1 MQALPAN
8 LLPAHP
14 AAVWSRHSTRV
25 GLQTLMLLVG
35 VHAAMG
41 IVLDMS
47 TILATLHALATLA
60 LGLRYATTPGRHSEA
75 IYVCGY
81 IAGSDVLW
89 RMTKARVFWEYSK
102 YAVILILVLIML
114 QRGVRSGFARWGVL
128 YFGLLVPSSLL
139 TIGYFGITHDL
150 RRALS
155 FNLSGPLALAVAV
168 IFFSGWRGPLPDL
181 SRLLQAMVLPVTSV
195 FAIAAYSTLTA
206 SRITFGLQ
214 ANFVTSGGYGP
225 NQVSAV
231 LGVGALMALLLAL
244 NTPNPPLRLAYLGL
258 AGVFQ
263 LQSLL
268 TFSRGGTFNV
278 LVATLFLGLHF
289 IQHRRARNLF
299 VTILGATLVIGV
311 VLVLPRLD
319 AWTSGMMTERFS
331 SLDTTGRQSLAEADL
346 ALFQQHP
353 LVGVGPGLSQHRRT
367 DVFRR
372 NIAAHT
378 EHTRLLAEH
387 GILGLAA
394 LAVLVLIAI
403 QAYRLAPTTL
413 ARGWVTCLSAW
424 AMAEMAHSAMRIVAI
439 SFLFGLALLP
449 FHKRGAE

>member
-1 MQALPAN
+1 MQALHAHPT
-8 LLPAHP
+8 LLPAQN
-14 AAVWSRHSTRV
+14 VWARQSSRAS
-25 GLQTLMLLVG
+25 LQTLLLLLGLHVVIG
-35 VHAAMG
+35 MALEFSA
-41 IVLDMS
+41 VLS
-47 TILATLHALATLA
+47 TLHAFGAFA
-60 LGLRYATTPGRHSEA
+60 LGLRFATTPGRHSEA
-75 IYVCGY
+75 VYVCGY
-81 IAGSDVLW
+81 IAGCDVLW
-89 RMTKARVFWEYSK
+89 RMTGARVFWEFSK
-102 YAVILILVLIML
+102 YAVILLLVLVML
-114 QRGVRSGFARWGVL
+114 QRGVRSGFGRWGIL
-128 YFGLLVPSSLL
+128 YFSLLVPSSIL
-139 TIGYFGITHDL
+139 TISYFGITREL
-150 RRALS
+150 REALS

-181 SRLLQAMVLPVTSV
+181 SQLLQWMILPVMSV
-195 FAIAAYSTLTA
+195 FAIAGYSTLTA
-206 SRITFGLQ
+206 GRITFGLQ

-244 NTPNPPLRLAYLGL
+244 NTPHPPMRLLFLGI
-258 AGVFQ
+258 AGAFQ

-299 VTILGATLVIGV
+299 VTLLGVTLFVGV
-311 VLVLPRLD
+311 VLVLPRLNE
-319 AWTSGMMTERFS
+319 WTSGMMSERFS
-331 SLDTTGRQSLAEADL
+331 SFDTTGRQSLAEADIE
-346 ALFQQHP
+346 LFKQHP
-353 LVGVGPGLSQHRRT
+353 LVGVGPGLSLYRRT

-394 LAVLVLIAI
+394 LLVLVLIVV

-449 FHKRGAE
+449 FHRRGAD

>member
-1 MQALPAN
+1 MQALPAPVT
-8 LLPAHP
+8 LPAYAP
-14 AAVWSRHSTRV
+14 SVWSRHSTRI
-25 GLQTLMLLVG
+25 GLQTLLLLVG
-35 VHAAMG
+35 LHAALG
-41 IVLDMS
+41 VVLEMS
-47 TILATLHALATLA
+47 SALATLHALGVLA
-60 LGLRYATTPGRHSEA
+60 LGLRFAASPGRQAEA
-75 IYVCGY
+75 VYVCGY
-81 IAGSDVLW
+81 IASCDVLW

-114 QRGVRSGFARWGVL
+114 QRGVRSGFARWGIL
-128 YFGLLVPSSLL
+128 YFALLVPSSVL
-139 TIGYFGITHDL
+139 TISYFGITHDL

-206 SRITFGLQ
+206 GSISFGLQ

-244 NTPNPPLRLAYLGL
+244 NTPHPPLRLAYLGL
-258 AGVFQ
+258 AGAFQ

-278 LVATLFLGLHF
+278 LVATLFLGIHF

-299 VTILGATLVIGV
+299 VTILGTVLVVGV
-311 VLVLPRLD
+311 VLVFPRLNE
-319 AWTSGMMTERFS
+319 WTSGMMTERFS

-372 NIAAHT
+372 N
-378 EHTRLLAEH
+378 
-387 GILGLAA
+387 
-394 LAVLVLIAI
+394 
-403 QAYRLAPTTL
+403 
-413 ARGWVTCLSAW
+413 
-424 AMAEMAHSAMRIVAI
+424 
-439 SFLFGLALLP
+439 
-449 FHKRGAE
+449 